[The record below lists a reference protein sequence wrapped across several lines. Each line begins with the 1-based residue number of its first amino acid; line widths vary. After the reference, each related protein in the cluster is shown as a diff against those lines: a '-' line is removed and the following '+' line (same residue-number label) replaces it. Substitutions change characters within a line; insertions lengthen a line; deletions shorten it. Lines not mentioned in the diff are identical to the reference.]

1 MSWIIVITTR
11 QDFEVSWCPSAMAN
25 IITVCRVLHL
35 CFIVV
40 HWRRLTFFLRHFVL
54 LFSDTRLSSLHA
66 YLKREMR
73 FIYKHD
79 IVVLFTPYNMW
90 V

>member
-11 QDFEVSWCPSAMAN
+11 QDFEVSWRPSAIAS

-40 HWRRLTFFLRHFVL
+40 RPTATD
-54 LFSDTRLSSLHA
+54 LFSVA
-66 YLKREMR
+66 
-73 FIYKHD
+73 FCFA
-79 IVVLFTPYNMW
+79 LF
-90 V
+90 